1 MNRWI
6 TIILLGGLALLGG
19 VAGLWLYDEP
29 LEPQTQAW
37 LDQLAEPEAKSAAY
51 LQLLGLD
58 APAGSDP
65 LVEGRKRLS
74 AANIDAEASG
84 LAIPGDEICS
94 LTESGCLQRLLQDRE
109 ARGAHL
115 HQHRELLQRYEELL
129 TLEDYRTLSKVSM
142 SEPMPAYGALI
153 KANQLRALQALGLID
168 EKRGA
173 EALQLLEQDI
183 RQLRALLVDAD
194 SLIMKMALVNLL
206 ARDLDNLALLY
217 HAELLPRPAI
227 QPALSAAERDML
239 AAMRREFALVAH
251 GLEGVAGDANMASMG
266 FARWQ
271 LQLLYKPRMTIND
284 SLSTYLR
291 IAENARL
298 DAQSFARQVRDGKS
312 ETAERPAPWR
322 RLLNPVGVILGE
334 VAVPDFNRYL
344 ARLHDL
350 DAKIVLFNQLG
361 REAQAGGNPYRPDQG
376 PEWNAEVQRLCFDG
390 PLPDHQLLRCL
401 PGEA

>member
-1 MNRWI
+1 MNKW
-6 TIILLGGLALLGG
+6 TIILLGGLALLGS

-29 LEPQTQAW
+29 LEPQAQAW
-37 LDQLAEPEAKSAAY
+37 LDQLAEPEAKSTAY

-65 LVEGRKRLS
+65 LVEGRKRLL
-74 AANIDAEASG
+74 AASIDAEAGG
-84 LAIPGDEICS
+84 LPMPGDEICL
-94 LTESGCLQRLLQDRE
+94 LTETGCLQQLRQDRQ
-109 ARGAHL
+109 ALSAHL
-115 HQHRELLQRYEELL
+115 QQHHELLQRYEKLL
-129 TLEDYRTLSKVSM
+129 TLQDYRTLSQVSI
-142 SEPMPAYGALI
+142 SEPMPAYGAMI
-153 KANQLRALQALGLID
+153 KANQLRILQALVLI
-168 EKRGA
+168 EENRGDA
-173 EALQLLEQDI
+173 ALQLLEQDV

-194 SLIMKMALVNLL
+194 SLIIKMALVNLL
-206 ARDLDNLALLY
+206 GRNLDSLALLY

-227 QPALSAAERDML
+227 QPALSPAERAME

-251 GLEGVAGDANMASMG
+251 GLEGVAGDANMANMG

-291 IAENARL
+291 IAENAGL
-298 DAQSFARQVRDGKS
+298 DAQSFARQVGDGKP
-312 ETAERPAPWR
+312 ETPEPLAAWR

-334 VAVPDFNRYL
+334 IAVPDFNRYL

-350 DAKIVLFNQLG
+350 DGKIVLFNRLG
-361 REAQAGGNPYRPDQG
+361 REAQTGGNPYDPDQG
-376 PEWNAEVQRLCFDG
+376 PQWNAETRRLCFDG